1 MEGAGFVS
9 TVLSLFAGGGG
20 FDLGAHMVGLEIAAS
35 IELNPHAAQT
45 LRTNF
50 DHTVLEQDATTVDY
64 SPWRG
69 VDIIMGGPPC
79 QGHSIANSLH
89 RSSSDPRN
97 ELVWEMVR
105 AARETG
111 ARTVLIENVPTFDKP
126 LLEKVLTTLAHLG
139 YFVGYRTLNA
149 ADYGVPSTRRRLF
162 ILASKQFLTWPEPT
176 HKRNWVTID
185 GALKGLWD
193 DMDRSSLPEWLKPRV
208 KPAYRLMDAQNA
220 NKGGRRA
227 VSSSQGRAGNQPYFT
242 LTRSCYYV
250 RWQRNGET
258 GKLGIAGSKRLSSF
272 PDDFQFIGTKDRVGL
287 QIGNAVPP
295 LLAYNVLRGLA

>member
-1 MEGAGFVS
+1 MS

-20 FDLGAHMVGLEIAAS
+20 FDLGAHMAGLEIAAS

-45 LRTNF
+45 LRNNF
-50 DHTVLEQDATTVDY
+50 DHLVLEQDATTVDY
-64 SPWRG
+64 SQWRG
-69 VDIIMGGPPC
+69 VDLIMGGPPC
-79 QGHSIANSLH
+79 QGHSIANSLR
-89 RSSSDPRN
+89 RSSTDPRN

-126 LLEKVLTTLAHLG
+126 LLEKVLITLAHMG
-139 YFVGYRTLNA
+139 YFVGYKIFNA

-162 ILASKQFLTWPEPT
+162 ILASKRLLEWPNPT
-176 HKRNWVTID
+176 HRGNWQTID
-185 GALKGLWD
+185 MALENLWD
-193 DMDRSSLPEWLKPRV
+193 DMDRSELPQWLKPRA
-208 KPAYRLMDAQNA
+208 KPTYRLMDAQNT
-220 NKGGRRA
+220 NKGSER
-227 VSSSQGRAGNQPYFT
+227 VESSRQGRSGNQPYFT

-250 RWQRNGET
+250 RWQRKGET

-272 PDDFQFIGTKDRVGL
+272 PDDFQFVGTKDRVGL

-295 LLAYNVLRGLA
+295 LLAYNMLRGLA